1 MRTLILLI
9 VISAFLL
16 WFGVNY
22 RQVNRKYA
30 TISLFIGGSLAVL
43 ALIGLLRLA

>member
-22 RQVNRKYA
+22 RRVNHKYA
-30 TISLFIGGSLAVL
+30 NISLLIGGSLAVL
-43 ALIGLLRLA
+43 ALLGLLRLV

>member
-16 WFGVNY
+16 WFGFNY

-30 TISLFIGGSLAVL
+30 NISLIIGWILAALV
-43 ALIGLLRLA
+43 LIGLIQL